1 MAIVVPYDPAWPAL
15 FEAERESVV
24 AALGDLVGTVEHVG
38 STSVPGMPAKPVID
52 MMAGVADL
60 GVAER
65 AEPVLAARGYR
76 WIPHRVDAV
85 LFNRFD
91 GDTQTHALHLTLPG
105 SDLWRERLA
114 FRDALRADPALIT
127 EYAELKQQLLA
138 GAGGRAYS
146 ARGKRAFVRRV
157 LADAGVDLKDGMYAT
172 PGG

>member
-1 MAIVVPYDPAWPAL
+1 MAIVVEYDPAWPAL
-15 FEAERESVV
+15 FEVERESVV
-24 AALGDLVGTVEHVG
+24 AALGDLVGTVEHIG

-60 GVAER
+60 GVAAQ
-65 AEPVLAARGYR
+65 AEPLLAARGYR

-91 GDTQTHALHLTLPG
+91 RDRLTHALHLTVPG

-127 EYAELKQQLLA
+127 EYAELKRQLLA
-138 GAGGRAYS
+138 EAGGRMYS
-146 ARGKRAFVRRV
+146 AMGKRAFVRRV
-157 LADAGVDLKDGMYAT
+157 LAGAGVELKDGMYAT
-172 PGG
+172 PGR